1 MVIRRLNGINSAYI
15 HFFKNRQPE
24 NGGKKSVEKQS
35 KETAFPLTSY
45 PANYYINSSLS
56 SDINEKLPGYEREKL
71 KIEKLLID
79 LINKNKVGVPSGI
92 ILAEDEPSTGKAF
105 VDYIKTQTNAN
116 VVSLNTSPENFIKDT
131 LITLNEAKENYMM
144 TGKRTIIT
152 VKNSEELLSPKNM
165 NNVSHMNGWLLVSQ
179 CVPLDEIDNAYATTF
194 LFETGN
200 PQALAK
206 GIWDNVEDI
215 VYLPLRTKENN
226 AEILVTALGK
236 YVDVLSDDDFDL
248 LVQKLTPNTQKG
260 AYSDAKIFKTI
271 ENALKEYKQGKYKLA
286 HVLSS
291 AIDNEKCDISPQN
304 VVKSKKTEQWL
315 IKYGLIDEIKPDID
329 EEKIQRILEYPD
341 NTYVQF
347 LNKRSENS
355 DLKYKTNIQTVETAT
370 QAKLRNENKIMQIA
384 KIACKDILE
393 NDKTISAVEKEIL
406 INQQKNKLFL
416 KLVSNNFKD
425 DKLSKIENNVLNTI
439 AELSGEVSDLIFE
452 KEGYRMAFS
461 DCEYSDDSKSNY
473 ILDLLYSAQTDNT
486 FNKSAEIKDV
496 AETFYNAKKSGCTAS
511 VENSWEKMVY
521 IASEYFEFHLRS
533 VLTNR
538 NVELLNSINDNLS
551 PDDSPQLHKLAF
563 DKNLTIEEREF
574 IVRYKDD
581 KNFQKLL
588 NNPDVKI
595 KDVVEKLLLFEL
607 LNIKN
612 DFATEK
618 NNLKEMMS
626 DKFKQ
631 IIKDENSEKG
641 LLNDFFQANKKF
653 VEKMKDLIK
662 ELDDFKTK

>member
-1 MVIRRLNGINSAYI
+1 MCKYEYKILRENIMPLNGINFAYI
-15 HFFKNRQPE
+15 HFFKDRIETP
-24 NGGKKSVEKQS
+24 KKSAEKQNFERKS
-35 KETAFPLTSY
+35 KETSFPLTSY
-45 PANYYINSSLS
+45 PANYYINSPLS
-56 SDINEKLPGYEREKL
+56 SGSNEKLPGYEREKL

-79 LINKNKVGVPSGI
+79 LINKNKVGIPSGV
-92 ILAEDEPSTGKAF
+92 ILAEDEPTTGKAF

-131 LITLNEAKENYMM
+131 LTTLNEAKE
-144 TGKRTIIT
+144 K
-152 VKNSEELLSPKNM
+152 
-165 NNVSHMNGWLLVSQ
+165 
-179 CVPLDEIDNAYATTF
+179 
-194 LFETGN
+194 
-200 PQALAK
+200 
-206 GIWDNVEDI
+206 
-215 VYLPLRTKENN
+215 
-226 AEILVTALGK
+226 
-236 YVDVLSDDDFDL
+236 
-248 LVQKLTPNTQKG
+248 KL
-260 AYSDAKIFKTI
+260 
-271 ENALKEYKQGKYKLA
+271 
-286 HVLSS
+286 
-291 AIDNEKCDISPQN
+291 
-304 VVKSKKTEQWL
+304 
-315 IKYGLIDEIKPDID
+315 PDID
-329 EEKIQRILEYPD
+329 EEKIQRLLEYPD
-341 NTYVQF
+341 NTYVQV
-347 LNKRSENS
+347 LNKSSENS
-355 DLKYKTNIQTVETAT
+355 DLKYKTNMQTVETAT

-439 AELSGEVSDLIFE
+439 AELAEDVSDLTFE
-452 KEGYRMAFS
+452 KEGYRKVFS

-473 ILDLLYSAQTDNT
+473 ILNLLYSAQTDNT
-486 FNKSAEIKDV
+486 FNKAAEIKDV
-496 AETFYNAKKSGCTAS
+496 TETFYNAKKSGCTAS
-511 VENSWEKMVY
+511 AENSWEKMVY

-538 NVELLNSINDNLS
+538 NVELLNSINDNLL

-595 KDVVEKLLLFEL
+595 KDIIEELLLFEL
-607 LNIKN
+607 LNKEN
-612 DFATEK
+612 DFDDEK

-626 DKFKQ
+626 RKFKQ

-641 LLNDFFQANKKF
+641 LLNEFLQANKKF
-653 VEKMKDLIK
+653 AETMKDLIR
-662 ELDDFKTK
+662 ELDDFKRK